1 MNPVDLFNEVKN
13 LIEKKDLDGAKKFVE
28 EHKDELGDY
37 LKQAQDLVAGAK
49 GLDGALD
56 KVKGLF

>member
-49 GLDGALD
+49 GLDGVLD